1 MKKNKIIFITGATSG
16 FGKSIAYKFAQHGFH
31 LILNGRREDRLREI
45 EKDLTEQ
52 FGTKVISL
60 PFDVKDQQAVIN
72 SIDSLPHDWKKIDVL
87 VNNAG
92 LAAGLSTIQDGQTTD
107 WDLMIDTNVKGL
119 LYVSKQIMPLMIAEG
134 SGHIINMSSIAGK
147 EVYKNG
153 NVYCATKYA
162 VDAITKSMRIDLLEH
177 GIKVTSIDPGAAE
190 TEFALVRFHGDKER
204 AKKTYEGYSPLMPED
219 IADIVFFAA
228 TRPPHVVLNDIV
240 VTCTAQANTMYF
252 HKETPKS

>member
-16 FGKSIAYKFAQHGFH
+16 FGKAIAYKFAQHGFH

-45 EKDLTEQ
+45 ERDLTEQ
-52 FGTKVISL
+52 FGAKVISL
-60 PFDVKDQQAVIN
+60 PFDVRNQEAVIN
-72 SIDSLPHDWKKIDVL
+72 SISSLPHDWKKIDVL

-92 LAAGLSTIQDGQTTD
+92 LAAGLSSIQDGQTSD

-119 LYVSKQIMPLMIAEG
+119 LYVSKQIMPLMVAEG

-162 VDAITKSMRIDLLEH
+162 VDALTKSMRIDMLEH

-190 TEFALVRFHGDKER
+190 TEFALVRFHGDAER
-204 AKKTYEGYSPLMPED
+204 AKKTYEGYSPLLPED

-252 HKETPKS
+252 HKETAKN